1 MESLK
6 AGVTSILASLL
17 PMVFVSPT
25 ARHSLKLRP
34 GVLDPDRLS
43 PRWEFQLDMLA
54 LDVLKGGAVELSF
67 TGFDIG
73 YDLNLFDDLSYL
85 FFKCL

>member
-1 MESLK
+1 MDPCLD
-6 AGVTSILASLL
+6 AS
-17 PMVFVSPT
+17 S
-25 ARHSLKLRP
+25 ARFDASGK
-34 GVLDPDRLS
+34 
-43 PRWEFQLDMLA
+43 PRRRRRIKKS
-54 LDVLKGGAVELSF
+54 LKGGAVELSF